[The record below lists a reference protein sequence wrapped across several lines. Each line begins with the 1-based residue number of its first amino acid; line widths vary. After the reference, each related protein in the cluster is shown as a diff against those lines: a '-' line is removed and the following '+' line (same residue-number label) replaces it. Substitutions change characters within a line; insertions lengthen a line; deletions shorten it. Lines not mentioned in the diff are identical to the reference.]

1 MAVLARE
8 YEDDADLRRM
18 QELAADCWRLEGPF
32 VDAHVG
38 DLPWRM
44 YQHVDKLSEVR
55 VRLWL
60 DDAGRAQA
68 WAWLWQTRA
77 ELDFQLHPESRGLL
91 VEVLEWFESAAE
103 PREDGGI
110 TAWALEAHEE
120 TVAALAA
127 AGYELDEADW
137 YEHMVASLDDELGE
151 PQAPEGYELRTVRGD
166 EDVER
171 RVAVHR
177 AAFAPSRVVADS
189 YRRVMQAWPYRPELD
204 QVAVAPDGSFAAF
217 CLCWLDEENRA
228 GNLEPVG
235 THPDH
240 RRRGLARAV
249 SLAGLRALHA
259 AGAETALVYSVGGSH
274 ASRLY
279 KSLGFA
285 SQSRHLAFCKRL
297 RESSDDVRR

>member
-8 YEDDADLRRM
+8 YEDDADLRRR
-18 QELAADCWRLEGPF
+18 QGRAADCWRLEGPF

-151 PQAPEGYELRTVRGD
+151 PQAPEGPRARG
-166 EDVER
+166 VAR
-171 RVAVHR
+171 RVAR
-177 AAFAPSRVVADS
+177 APRGRSRDGARLLGRRQPREQAVQVPRFRLAEPAPRLL
-189 YRRVMQAWPYRPELD
+189 QA
-204 QVAVAPDGSFAAF
+204 
-217 CLCWLDEENRA
+217 
-228 GNLEPVG
+228 
-235 THPDH
+235 
-240 RRRGLARAV
+240 
-249 SLAGLRALHA
+249 LAGIF
-259 AGAETALVYSVGGSH
+259 G
-274 ASRLY
+274 
-279 KSLGFA
+279 
-285 SQSRHLAFCKRL
+285 
-297 RESSDDVRR
+297 

>member
-103 PREDGGI
+103 AREDGGI

-127 AGYELDEADW
+127 AGYELD
-137 YEHMVASLDDELGE
+137 
-151 PQAPEGYELRTVRGD
+151 
-166 EDVER
+166 
-171 RVAVHR
+171 
-177 AAFAPSRVVADS
+177 
-189 YRRVMQAWPYRPELD
+189 

-217 CLCWLDEENRA
+217 CLCWLYEENRA

-235 THPDH
+235 THSDH

-249 SLAGLRALHA
+249 SLA
-259 AGAETALVYSVGGSH
+259 
-274 ASRLY
+274 
-279 KSLGFA
+279 
-285 SQSRHLAFCKRL
+285 
-297 RESSDDVRR
+297 